1 MTGFGEA
8 RYQSDHLNVSIE
20 LRALN
25 NRYLKVSLRATDP
38 YHLLEP
44 EFEKAIRRVIRRG
57 TVQVHLR
64 LERQY
69 QPQDYRINAVA
80 LRSYIEQLENA
91 CAGLPVAKA
100 RQLMLLTLVL

>member
-25 NRYLKVSLRATDP
+25 NRYLKVSLRAADP

-44 EFEKAIRRVIRRG
+44 EFEVVK
-57 TVQVHLR
+57 TVDNG
-64 LERQY
+64 E
-69 QPQDYRINAVA
+69 
-80 LRSYIEQLENA
+80 A
-91 CAGLPVAKA
+91 CST
-100 RQLMLLTLVL
+100 QQ